1 MLSLSASAPVP
12 PSSSAYVVTSSSRQ
26 FSRLIHIK
34 RHHPERLSAESQVKV
49 DNAPVSKTQT
59 AATTT
64 YITTTITT
72 SIHNN
77 NRVKFQLQ
85 TRELIF
91 YVFLTVVHRSFTIF
105 TISLCMYI
113 FSIYLVNL
121 PFTAHD
127 RPTAREKEKKQK
139 KKAKYVTANNK

>member
-1 MLSLSASAPVP
+1 MRQSLKHN
-12 PSSSAYVVTSSSRQ
+12 SSNYNLHYNNYYNYYPQQQLYSVV
-26 FSRLIHIK
+26 
-34 RHHPERLSAESQVKV
+34 
-49 DNAPVSKTQT
+49 
-59 AATTT
+59 
-64 YITTTITT
+64 
-72 SIHNN
+72 
-77 NRVKFQLQ
+77 FQLQ

-127 RPTAREKEKKQK
+127 RPTARQKEEAEEKKPNTLQQIINNQTQRRDDVPK
-139 KKAKYVTANNK
+139 SNSKTAKSEEPMAHFIFQLRMRNV